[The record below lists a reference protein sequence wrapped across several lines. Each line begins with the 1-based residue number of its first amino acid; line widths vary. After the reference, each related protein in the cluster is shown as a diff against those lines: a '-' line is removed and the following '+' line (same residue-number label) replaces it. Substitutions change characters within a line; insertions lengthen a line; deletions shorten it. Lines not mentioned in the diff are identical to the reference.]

1 MNFNWNWI
9 LLFIPNMVGLC
20 WKTGMKKVVS
30 DVLNLLMAD
39 HIMCPYQVSVLAG
52 SLALPSS

>member
-20 WKTGMKKVVS
+20 WKTGVKKVVS

-39 HIMCPYQVSVLAG
+39 HIMCPYQVSVSWLV
-52 SLALPSS
+52 L